1 MRSRVEKLQWTECA
15 TCWPNYAFK
24 PTFFLFFIALLSMVA
39 LMVNLPEIDA
49 YVETVINA
57 RNMKAP
63 HMLPPLCEE
72 YNPGL
77 DPNTPDEDVI
87 IEVDKIKEALK
98 SAGRDVQGMDSL
110 PRLRTSS
117 NDVKGSPRSSWPHEP
132 RPLLAGVPVSRRPS
146 TVSSV
151 SGSDIFDSRSSS
163 PNLLRKTYSDEVS
176 AKALKNV
183 LIPGQQSDNNERRKL
198 KQDVFIDGK
207 FEDICELLEKP
218 GPDLN
223 EHLSVLFKN
232 FGLSD
237 TEDDHE
243 GLERSSN
250 DMNDENYAVMTDS
263 EPYMKFCPQ
272 IFMY

>member
-1 MRSRVEKLQWTECA
+1 M
-15 TCWPNYAFK
+15 
-24 PTFFLFFIALLSMVA
+24 
-39 LMVNLPEIDA
+39 
-49 YVETVINA
+49 
-57 RNMKAP
+57 
-63 HMLPPLCEE
+63 
-72 YNPGL
+72 
-77 DPNTPDEDVI
+77 
-87 IEVDKIKEALK
+87 
-98 SAGRDVQGMDSL
+98 
-110 PRLRTSS
+110 
-117 NDVKGSPRSSWPHEP
+117 
-132 RPLLAGVPVSRRPS
+132 
-146 TVSSV
+146 
-151 SGSDIFDSRSSS
+151 
-163 PNLLRKTYSDEVS
+163 RKTYSDEVS

-183 LIPGQQSDNNERRKL
+183 LIPGQQSDYNERRKL

-250 DMNDENYAVMTDS
+250 DANDKNYAVMTDS

-272 IFMY
+272 IFMYWNENDKIRKKNTLKILLLDLHLDMSKFLLILSYRIVKY